1 MFVEIAARYT
11 GDSWGRHLWFDGFLR
26 KCYSRVLI
34 TGMQLFFKTVT
45 VGGVIVALRV
55 MLIAL

>member
-34 TGMQLFFKTVT
+34 TSMQLFFKTVT
-45 VGGVIVALRV
+45 VGDVVDSSEWFLIVL
-55 MLIAL
+55 